1 MDEASIL
8 IRRASAKRSFTR
20 THNILSRQINDKCD
34 IEIIEQRFSELKLAW
49 NKVETEYDNYADVTF
64 KGEEED
70 DDTKKWL
77 EEIDNLFYE
86 AGQHKVS
93 YIKSSRKELEPNVG
107 DTLKLDITN
116 VYKVRG
122 LDEINLSGEIKILY
136 ELISSSKPSDY
147 HKALVSTAY
156 NDVKQQ
162 YARCKDVQ
170 AKLIDLLDTET
181 DESEMKWAKHIQ
193 SIYVDV
199 NRNIMTYYDKI
210 QETEEKWVKKTTGL
224 KLEPMRMPQFSGE
237 ITDYL
242 RLSKTGYTCNEYQ
255 RFCNICFDV
264 MLR

>member
-1 MDEASIL
+1 M
-8 IRRASAKRSFTR
+8 
-20 THNILSRQINDKCD
+20 H
-34 IEIIEQRFSELKLAW
+34 
-49 NKVETEYDNYADVTF
+49 ADVTF
-64 KGEEED
+64 KGEED

-86 AGQHKVS
+86 AEQHKVS
-93 YIKSSRKELEPNVG
+93 YTKPSRKELEPKVG
-107 DTLKLDITN
+107 GTLKL
-116 VYKVRG
+116 
-122 LDEINLSGEIKILY
+122 EINFSGEIKILY
-136 ELISSSKPSDY
+136 ELIGSSKPSDY

-181 DESEMKWAKHIQ
+181 AESEMKWAKHIQ

-199 NRNIMTYYDKI
+199 NRNIMTYYNKI

-237 ITDYL
+237 IRDYL
-242 RLSKTGYTCNEYQ
+242 RFKSDFQRQVIPVMSTSDSATYALMSCLDKGSQRIVKNIDDNLDEMWKRLYENYGQPSKLADIIMHEIKLSC
-255 RFCNICFDV
+255 
-264 MLR
+264 